1 METHDK
7 PSIRQLIGKGQLDE
21 AAAAAFAYAEYC
33 HLPDIANA
41 LMALRSRINDHQA
54 KWASGQI
61 AYAEYSLIHAQ
72 VSSGLLEW
80 VGRLPDTPTPA
91 GPRRRFL
98 TEAAFKKRVFLL
110 LLFIKLAVFLRL
122 WYHWSTGG
130 FTVEQFQATAA
141 LLLPTLAAYVSVVL
155 ASYLREAQQTAP
167 PAPRYISGIL
177 VAFAYWLFPLYALAL
192 LSLIELKAM
201 TTLSFGQMNFWLA
214 LTESVLGGYIGQM
227 LNAFF
232 RKE

>member
-1 METHDK
+1 MEHDK
-7 PSIRQLIGKGQLDE
+7 PSIQQLIGAGQLDE
-21 AAAAAFAYAEYC
+21 AAAAALAYAEHC

-61 AYAEYSLIHAQ
+61 AYSDYSLVHAQ
-72 VSSGLLEW
+72 LTSGLLEW

-110 LLFIKLAVFLRL
+110 LLFIKLAVFFRL

-130 FTVEQFQATAA
+130 FTVEQFQSTAT

-155 ASYLREAQQTAP
+155 ASYLRESQQAAP
-167 PAPRYISGIL
+167 PAPRYISGML

-192 LSLIELKAM
+192 ILLIEQKTM
-201 TTLSFGQMNFWLA
+201 GNLSFGQMNFWLA
-214 LTESVLGGYIGQM
+214 MTESVLGGYIGQM
-227 LNAFF
+227 LNALF